1 VIDLNN
7 PKMSFVLL
15 SSDRLDDMVS
25 ILYAKNY
32 QVIPMQAYYK
42 GQYEDSV
49 IAFSAIDND
58 ELRKDLIFLLNHF
71 HQDSAV
77 IKYIGETDVK
87 KLFRDGSEK
96 PMGVTLYNTDDEN
109 VSYLYNGISFSFV
122 EQVRYWKPT
131 KMEDFRV
138 GMIVE
143 YLNKNKWYQKTI
155 EDPTLE
161 WHDMFKLLIKYDKV
175 RVASFN

>member
-1 VIDLNN
+1 MIDLNN

-42 GQYEDSV
+42 GQYEDSA

-109 VSYLYNGISFSFV
+109 VS
-122 EQVRYWKPT
+122 
-131 KMEDFRV
+131 
-138 GMIVE
+138 
-143 YLNKNKWYQKTI
+143 
-155 EDPTLE
+155 
-161 WHDMFKLLIKYDKV
+161 
-175 RVASFN
+175 